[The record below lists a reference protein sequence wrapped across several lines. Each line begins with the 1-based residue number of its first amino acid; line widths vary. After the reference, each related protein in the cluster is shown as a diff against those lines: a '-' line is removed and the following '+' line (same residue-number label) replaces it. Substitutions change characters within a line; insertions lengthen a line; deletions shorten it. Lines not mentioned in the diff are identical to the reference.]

1 MTEVTILSIGD
12 TVIVPIQAELSDLA
26 VKSLQENIL
35 HKIEKIGARG
45 LIIDVSV
52 VSIIDSFFARVL
64 LETSR
69 MAELMGAKTIIVGM
83 KKEVVITLL
92 HLGMVI
98 KHLNTALNL
107 EDGLTMLNR
116 RVGVNHETT
125 DL

>member
-1 MTEVTILSIGD
+1 MTEITILSIGN
-12 TVIVPIQAELSDLA
+12 TVIVPIQSELSDLL
-26 VKSLQENIL
+26 VKSLQEKIL
-35 HKIEKIGARG
+35 QKIEKIGARG

-69 MAELMGAKTIIVGM
+69 MAELMGARTVIVGM

-98 KHLNTALNL
+98 RHLNTALNL
-107 EDGLTMLNR
+107 EDGLAMLNCQ
-116 RVGVNHETT
+116 VGGKHDTSHI
-125 DL
+125 